1 MISKF
6 KSSKRRHHQISA
18 VYSEYSRVRS
28 VTITRRKNL
37 GDKNDALVNY
47 WSGII
52 SARGTE
58 GIFTLNMSLQLF
70 QEMNFES
77 LVKILLV
84 PKNGDRVNISN
95 ALPFSWEIG

>member
-1 MISKF
+1 MVF
-6 KSSKRRHHQISA
+6 F
-18 VYSEYSRVRS
+18 
-28 VTITRRKNL
+28 
-37 GDKNDALVNY
+37 
-47 WSGII
+47 

-58 GIFTLNMSLQLF
+58 GIFTLNMSLQFF

-95 ALPFSWEIG
+95 ALLFSWEIG